1 MYDAKFHFIYEY
13 QLGYVFLDWDEGDMF
28 GVASLA

>member
-13 QLGYVFLDWDEGDMF
+13 QLGYVFLAWKEAHMF
-28 GVASLA
+28 GVAPLA